1 MFAKLTALAFMGAA
15 LAAPHAHKARADIA
29 HDAVVGF
36 DETVPDTTI
45 GELMLKWQP
54 DLYVVDGC
62 VPFPAVDAEGNTR

>member
-1 MFAKLTALAFMGAA
+1 MLAKVSLLALVSAA
-15 LAAPHAHKARADIA
+15 LAAPQSVKRGDID

-36 DETVPDTTI
+36 PQTVPDTTT

-54 DLYVVDGC
+54 LLYVVDGC

>member
-1 MFAKLTALAFMGAA
+1 MFAKLSVLALATAA
-15 LAAPHAHKARADIA
+15 VAAPRTVRPRADID

-36 DETVPDTTI
+36 DQTVPDTTI